1 MLICTRCVRLN
12 TAKMSHECDICHKV
26 FPHERTL
33 KRHLKIHEE
42 KEKSKCPHCDFA
54 TSRIDNLIA
63 HLVNVHHMDR
73 PSARLSIKENLPT
86 PATTPVQNVAVAKA
100 SAEPATSQEPLLPIT
115 QNILFRSKE
124 TFPELDRS
132 QTSPHSK
139 PVQRDNLKRRSR
151 SPEVRIKK
159 IFVLKNYKLYLI
171 FIERVLCKE
180 NTFNCP

>member
-26 FPHERTL
+26 FPHERSL

-100 SAEPATSQEPLLPIT
+100 SAEPATSQENLPKMDEDPVEEVLPNQNVTVQPLLPIT

-132 QTSPHSK
+132 QTPPHSK
-139 PVQRDNLKRRSR
+139 S
-151 SPEVRIKK
+151 
-159 IFVLKNYKLYLI
+159 
-171 FIERVLCKE
+171 
-180 NTFNCP
+180 